1 MTTDAWLHKRTDT
14 PVPSG
19 WARRLLDRTSHAL
32 TSADCWM
39 ATMLAVMGQCV
50 LDSFAD
56 YGAAYAG
63 CPNPRAE
70 PTRWQEED
78 LTFLLDMPP
87 DSDCR

>member
-1 MTTDAWLHKRTDT
+1 
-14 PVPSG
+14 
-19 WARRLLDRTSHAL
+19 
-32 TSADCWM
+32 
-39 ATMLAVMGQCV
+39 MLAVMGQCV